1 MTVNI
6 ELTMDELKLVKKAM
20 ADLSYNTYLGKVSKS
35 YRDMGKPIDAL
46 YDKIADLYNGF
57 KEEKHD

>member
-6 ELTMDELKLVKKAM
+6 ELTLDELKLIKKAM
-20 ADLSYNTYLGKVSKS
+20 SDLSYNTYRGTVSKS

-46 YDKIADLYNGF
+46 YDKISDLYNGF
-57 KEEKHD
+57 TEVKHD